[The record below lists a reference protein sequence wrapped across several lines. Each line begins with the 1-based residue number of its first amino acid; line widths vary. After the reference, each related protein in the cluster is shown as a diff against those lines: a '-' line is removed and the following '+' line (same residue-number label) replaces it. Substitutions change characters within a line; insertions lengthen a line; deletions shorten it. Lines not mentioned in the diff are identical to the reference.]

1 MLGEGLY
8 KVVECGSS
16 LARRWVLVLV
26 DSESSILP
34 VRGAWRRYSVFRT
47 KPNHRQFY
55 DCDTNVFLY
64 TLGVDLAGFFSL
76 QAYYLYHVRF
86 KYGSNN
92 TLTWHKSKAKG
103 GLQI

>member
-34 VRGAWRRYSVFRT
+34 VRVHGEDTQCLELSLIIDSSMTMIQMF
-47 KPNHRQFY
+47 FY
-55 DCDTNVFLY
+55 IRWEL
-64 TLGVDLAGFFSL
+64 
-76 QAYYLYHVRF
+76 
-86 KYGSNN
+86 
-92 TLTWHKSKAKG
+92 
-103 GLQI
+103 I